1 MKVEE
6 ILSLGKKKI
15 IENNIEDSN
24 IIARVLLEYVLKL
37 DKTELILNY
46 NKEVKDELKKEYE
59 RNIELI
65 INGKPLQYITNK
77 QEFMKLNFFVDENVL
92 IPQPDTEILVEET
105 LKIIKN
111 KNLQKVLDLCTGSGC
126 IGISIAKNSEN
137 TQVTMSDISNKAIDV
152 AQKNMVGNNVK
163 VKLLQSD
170 LFENIKEKYDVIVS
184 NPPYIET
191 DTIASLSKE
200 VQNEPMLALDGGKD
214 GLDFY
219 RKIIQEAP
227 LYLEQNGYL
236 CLEIGYNQKEKIIE
250 IIEQTNKFED
260 IICIKDLS
268 ENDRVIICKVKGGK

>member
-6 ILSLGKKKI
+6 ILSLGKKKL